1 MSRVGVVAR
10 PVGAHRAASDGWRA
24 WCRGRPLL
32 AGACTF
38 AGGLVV
44 VFLPAGAY
52 TVLLLPG
59 LAGVSGFLL
68 GGMLCVCGLCMVW
81 SPGLHGFLGLAAALV
96 ALTALVSSNIGGF
109 LLGTLLGLLGGSLAF
124 AWTPGQMVPERK

>member
-1 MSRVGVVAR
+1 MLLGVITR
-10 PVGAHRAASDGWRA
+10 PVGAHRAASPGWRA

-68 GGMLCVCGLCMVW
+68 GGMLCVCGLCLVW
-81 SPGLHGFLGLAAALV
+81 SPGLHGFLGLAAALI

-109 LLGTLLGLLGGSLAF
+109 LLGTLLGLLGGSLGF
-124 AWTPGQMVPERK
+124 AWTPGEIAQKSK